1 MATLGQVIVLGG
13 GPSGFAAALAAARN
27 GARVTLVERHSF
39 VGGNMT
45 IGLCMHTFHN
55 KLGSR
60 IIEGIPAEF
69 IRRMQKAGGSAGPV
83 AIRNAHMYST
93 TPVDVELVK
102 LVAHGM
108 LVEAGVDVHFDAPLA
123 AVHRRGDAIEAIDV
137 ATKQGIQRVAGDLFV
152 DASGDGDLAAGA
164 GVPFE
169 LGRPGDGK
177 VQPASMVFTV
187 EHVDLPRALAR
198 AGKGVAEHVTPY
210 SGGEVIPVWFS
221 LTTTPWNDVIERKGC
236 FLGQDREWWW
246 GNSVRPGI
254 FNINASRVL
263 LRDATDPA
271 QYSAAVREG
280 MRQVDQMLEFLTEHV
295 DGFEGARLV
304 RIAPFL
310 GVRESRR
317 VQGDYLLTEDDVVA
331 ATLFPDRIALAGYP
345 VDIHDVNAGTGI
357 VFKGI
362 GRTGTYSIPYRCLL
376 AHGCRNLLLAG
387 RCMSTTHGAH
397 AGTRVM
403 VTSMAVGEAAGVA
416 AGLAAA
422 RGGSPRE
429 VEVATLQDRLRA
441 QGAKLDP

>member
-1 MATLGQVIVLGG
+1 MSTAGRVVVAGG
-13 GPSGFAAALAAARN
+13 GPSGVAAALAAARN
-27 GARVTLVERHSF
+27 GGRVTLVERHSF

-55 KLGSR
+55 KHGDR

-69 IRRMQKAGGSAGPV
+69 VREMQKAGGSAGPV

-93 TPVDVELVK
+93 TPVDVEMVK
-102 LVAHGM
+102 LIALRM
-108 LVEAGVDVHFDAPLA
+108 LVEAGVDVRFQSALIGA
-123 AVHRRGDAIEAIDV
+123 RVRGDAVEAIEV
-137 ATKQGIQRVAGDLFV
+137 ATKHGVESIPGDIFV
-152 DASGDGDLAAGA
+152 DATGDGDLAAAA

-187 EHVDLPRALAR
+187 EAVDLPRALRR
-198 AGKGVAEHVTPY
+198 AGKGVAEAVTPY
-210 SGGEVIPVWFS
+210 SEGRNIPVWFS
-221 LTTTPWNDVIERKGC
+221 LTTSPWNAVIEEKGY
-236 FLGQDREWWW
+236 FLGKDREWW

-254 FNINASRVL
+254 FNINASRVA

-271 QYSAAVREG
+271 QYSAAVQEG
-280 MRQVDQMLEFLTEHV
+280 MRQVDQMLDFLTHHV
-295 DGFEGARLV
+295 DGFEAARLV

-317 VQGDYLLTEDDVVA
+317 VHGEYVLSEEDVLS
-331 ATLFPDRIALAGYP
+331 ATLFPDRVALAGYP

-357 VFKGI
+357 TFKGI
-362 GRTGTYSIPYRCLL
+362 GHTGTYSIPYRCLISRSR
-376 AHGCRNLLLAG
+376 GNLLLAG

-416 AGLAAA
+416 AGLAA
-422 RGGSPRE
+422 GGGTPLRRIE
-429 VEVATLQDRLRA
+429 TPVLQERLRG